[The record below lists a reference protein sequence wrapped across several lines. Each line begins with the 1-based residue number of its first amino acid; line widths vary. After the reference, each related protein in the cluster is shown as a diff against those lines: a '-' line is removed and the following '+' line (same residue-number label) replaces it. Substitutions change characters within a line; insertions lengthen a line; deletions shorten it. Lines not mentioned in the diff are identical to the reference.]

1 MEAAAAH
8 RTATGRVGL
17 VLNPTSGRGRG
28 AKVRERVTAGLAA
41 AGLDAVDLS
50 GPDLAAATS
59 RARAGLAQG
68 LDALVVVGG
77 DGMVHLGANVV
88 AGTGV
93 PLGIVAVG
101 TGNDVARDL
110 GLPVHDVDASLALV
124 RDGLA
129 ALAGVTTAERSATSD
144 GPAAAGVRM
153 VDAVAVSRP
162 GGPTEHWFMA
172 VFSCGIDAAVNDRA
186 NRMTWPADGG
196 RYVRALLAELGGF
209 RPFGYRVTMDGEVW
223 EGDGTLVAVAN
234 TRSFGGGLLIAPDAE
249 PDDGFLEVVIA
260 DGLRRGQLLRIFP
273 RLYRGTHVSHPA
285 VQVRRV
291 RSVLIEPLLSRG
303 AAPPVAFADGER
315 LDALPLQ
322 CDLHPRAVGVLTRS
336 LGA

>member
-1 MEAAAAH
+1 M
-8 RTATGRVGL
+8 GL

-28 AKVRERVTAGLAA
+28 AKVRDRVVAGLAG

-50 GPDLAAATS
+50 GTDLAAAVS

-93 PLGIVAVG
+93 PLGVVAVG

-110 GLPVHDVDASLALV
+110 GLPVHDVDASLAV
-124 RDGLA
+124 IRDGLA
-129 ALAGVTTAERSATSD
+129 SLSTGTSSAAGSTAQGSSATERL
-144 GPAAAGVRM
+144 GPAGVRM

-162 GGPTEHWFMA
+162 GGPTEHWYMA

-186 NRMTWPADGG
+186 NRMTWPSDGG
-196 RYVRALLAELGGF
+196 RYVRALLAELGAF

-249 PDDGFLEVVIA
+249 PDDGLLEVVIA
-260 DGLRRGQLLRIFP
+260 DGLRRSELLRIFP

-285 VQVRRV
+285 VQVRRA
-291 RSVLIEPLLSRG
+291 RSVVVEPLLSRG

-322 CDLHPRAVGVLTRS
+322 CDLHPRAVGVLARS

>member
-1 MEAAAAH
+1 VEGAGAN
-8 RTATGRVGL
+8 RREPTGRVGL
-17 VLNPTSGRGRG
+17 VLNPTSGKGRG
-28 AKVRERVTAGLAA
+28 AKVHRRVMDGLTA
-41 AGLDAVDLS
+41 AGLDPVDLS
-50 GPDLAAATS
+50 GEDLEVATS

-68 LDALVVVGG
+68 IDALIVVGG

-110 GLPVHDVDASLALV
+110 GLPVHDVEASLTLL

-129 ALAGVTTAERSATSD
+129 ADGASD
-144 GPAAAGVRM
+144 GAGVRM

-172 VFSCGIDAAVNDRA
+172 VLSCGLDAAVNDRA

-209 RPFGYRVTMDGEVW
+209 VPYGYRVTMDGRVW

-234 TRSFGGGLLIAPDAE
+234 TRSFGGGLLIAPDAK
-249 PDDGFLEVVIA
+249 PDDGLLEIVIA
-260 DGLRRGQLLRIFP
+260 DGLSRSRLLRLFP
-273 RLYRGTHVSHPA
+273 RLYRGTHVTHPA
-285 VQVRRV
+285 VHVHRA
-291 RSVLIEPLLSRG
+291 RSVLIEPLPARG
-303 AAPPVAFADGER
+303 AAPPVAFGDGER

-322 CDLHPRAVGVLTRS
+322 CDLHPRAVGVLART

>member
-1 MEAAAAH
+1 MAEAAA
-8 RTATGRVGL
+8 RGPTGRVGL
-17 VLNPTSGRGRG
+17 VLNPTSGKGRG
-28 AKVRERVTAGLAA
+28 AKVRERVLAGLRA
-41 AGLDAVDLS
+41 AGLDPVDLS
-50 GPDLAAATS
+50 GPDLDAATA

-110 GLPVHDVDASLALV
+110 GLPVHDVDASLALL
-124 RDGLA
+124 RD
-129 ALAGVTTAERSATSD
+129 ALIADGAGGAGD
-144 GPAAAGVRM
+144 GAGVRM

-162 GGPTEHWFMA
+162 GGLTEHWFMA
-172 VFSCGIDAAVNDRA
+172 VLSCGLDAAVNDRA

-196 RYVRALLAELGGF
+196 RYVRALLAELGGYV
-209 RPFGYRVTMDGEVW
+209 PYGYRVTMDGRVW
-223 EGDGTLVAVAN
+223 EGNGTLVAVAN
-234 TRSFGGGLLIAPDAE
+234 TRSFGGGLLIAPSAE
-249 PDDGFLEVVIA
+249 PDDGLLDVVIA
-260 DGLRRGQLLRIFP
+260 DGLSRSRLLRLFP
-273 RLYRGTHVSHPA
+273 RLYRGTHVTDPA
-285 VQVRRV
+285 VHVHRA
-291 RSVLIEPLLSRG
+291 RSVLIEPLLARG
-303 AAPPVAFADGER
+303 AAPPVAFGDGER

-322 CDLHPRAVGVLTRS
+322 CDLHPRAVGVLART